1 MCGNSGRHLVIL
13 ALLLPL
19 VVPATARAEDP
30 PKPPDGDA
38 SNMGGEIKKAGREFV
53 QDVKTVGRD
62 VRKSKVGRYVE
73 GGARDVA
80 RDAAG
85 AGRSGLAW
93 TKSTTF
99 AAADEVRRATREFWD
114 DVIRTRR
121 AVLDKLRKENSD
133 LEAGN
138 KEKKE
143 GEAPRTE
150 PAREVR

>member
-1 MCGNSGRHLVIL
+1 MCGNSGRYLVIL

-19 VVPATARAEDP
+19 VIPATARAEDP
-30 PKPPDGDA
+30 PKPPEGDA
-38 SNMGGEIKKAGREFV
+38 SNRGGEIKKAGREFD

-73 GGARDVA
+73 GGA

-138 KEKKE
+138 KEKRE
-143 GEAPRTE
+143 GKAPRTE